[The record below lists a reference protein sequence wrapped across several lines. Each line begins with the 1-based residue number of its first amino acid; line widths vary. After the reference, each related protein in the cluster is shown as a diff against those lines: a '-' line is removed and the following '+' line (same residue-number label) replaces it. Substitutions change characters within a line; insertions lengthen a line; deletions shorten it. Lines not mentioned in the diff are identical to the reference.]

1 MAFSISKSKSHSH
14 PRTEIA
20 DQETVGFLE
29 PSVDLEG
36 KLNFSAGILRVNS
49 HVKGEI
55 RCAGT
60 IVVGE
65 EGEIEADIETKA
77 ISIAGKLKG
86 SIHATERIE
95 IKAHGVVLGEIDTPC
110 LIVEPGGYFSGACHM
125 PTPGAPVTLVA
136 EVVPEPR
143 VGQT

>member
-1 MAFSISKSKSHSH
+1 MTFSITKSRPH
-14 PRTEIA
+14 PQAEIA
-20 DQETVGFLE
+20 DQDTVGFLE

-36 KLNFSAGILRVNS
+36 KINFSAGILRVNC

-60 IVVGE
+60 LVVGE
-65 EGEIEADIETKA
+65 QGELEADIQAKS

-95 IKAHGVVLGEIDTPC
+95 IKEHGVVLGEIDTPC

-125 PTPGAPVTLVA
+125 PTPGAAAAQLPEVA
-136 EVVPEPR
+136 SEPR
-143 VGQT
+143 PSQP